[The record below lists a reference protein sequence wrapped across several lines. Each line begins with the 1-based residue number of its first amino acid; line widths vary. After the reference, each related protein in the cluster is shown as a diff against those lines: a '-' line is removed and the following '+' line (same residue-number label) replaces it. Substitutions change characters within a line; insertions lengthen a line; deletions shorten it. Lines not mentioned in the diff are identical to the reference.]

1 MKNKIQNP
9 VEKVIDFF
17 GSKAEVSRI
26 TGVSN
31 VAVTKWQKK
40 GKFPRTDY
48 TGETSHARKL
58 VKASKGSLNIKEL
71 LPAMNQ

>member
-1 MKNKIQNP
+1 MNSKTLNP
-9 VEKVIDFF
+9 VEKVIVFF

-40 GKFPRTDY
+40 GMFPRTDY
-48 TGETSHARKL
+48 TGETSHAHKL
-58 VKASKGSLNIKEL
+58 ARASKGGLTAKEL
-71 LPAMNQ
+71 LPTINQ

>member
-1 MKNKIQNP
+1 MKNEIQNP
-9 VEKVIDFF
+9 IEKVIDFF

-58 VKASKGSLNIKEL
+58 AKASKGGLTAKEL
-71 LPAMNQ
+71 LPTINQ